1 MTTAS
6 TTQLRMCM
14 LDYDN
19 YFVKRAS
26 EKEFLNEISSSKQ
39 EKADEI
45 FAKDGD
51 FKYNKAM
58 DYNGDGIVTYDEYM
72 RYCEENAVSQY
83 SQNPSSTIVQSVINE
98 SAQVNSIR
106 PLNIGRALA
115 SYVTFE
121 QTPLEASIESQ
132 A

>member
-6 TTQLRMCM
+6 TAQLRMSM
-14 LDYDN
+14 IDFDN
-19 YFVKRAS
+19 YFIKKTS
-26 EKEFLNEISSSKQ
+26 ETETTKEAIHNAPKTE
-39 EKADEI
+39 DI

-72 RYCEENAVSQY
+72 RYCEENAVSEY
-83 SQNPSSTIVQSVINE
+83 TKSPSFTTVQALVDE
-98 SAQVNSIR
+98 SAQIQSIR
-106 PLNIGRALA
+106 PLNIGKALN
-115 SYVTFE
+115 SYYLSEQSYFE
-121 QTPLEASIESQ
+121 SSIESQ